1 MTELEINQYVSLGRT
16 KPSSTSLKDRILNFS
31 EGRGLRTFFFQT
43 LWLHKMSF
51 FWQCACARMVFK
63 PSKINITVQSTC
75 SIFSRGVDVFLT
87 VSAVQVIKNPTHS
100 LKDIIVLPREAKI
113 TQPIP

>member
-16 KPSSTSLKDRILNFS
+16 KPSSTSLKDRKGV
-31 EGRGLRTFFFQT
+31 EDFFFQT
-43 LWLHKMSF
+43 LRLHKMSF